1 MMRTGRIPER
11 REVDRAVLTMTMT
24 MLTARVSRTRRAMGK
39 GVGNGR
45 EHRMGRGKGR
55 GRGRE
60 TVKGKVL
67 LNCMRQTWTQR
78 TNYSGYI

>member
-1 MMRTGRIPER
+1 M
-11 REVDRAVLTMTMT
+11 AMTMT
-24 MLTARVSRTRRAMGK
+24 MMTAGVRRTHKAVRMGPGK
-39 GVGNGR
+39 RR

-67 LNCMRQTWTQR
+67 LNCMRKTR
-78 TNYSGYI
+78 TIRAN